1 MVVDRSIAQLH
12 AGELLSE
19 SVMERLCER
28 AKDILASESNVVSL
42 DAPVSVVGDLHGQ
55 FPDLLE
61 LFRIGG
67 EPPDTNYLFLG
78 DYVDRGAQSVET
90 ISLLICLKCKYPNR
104 IILLRGNHE
113 SRQIT
118 HVYGFYNECIRKYNS
133 PRIWLAVTSLFDF
146 LPLAAVVGGSLL
158 AVHGGLS
165 PSINTLDQLR
175 ILNRFDEIP
184 HEGPIADLFWSDPDP
199 DKEGFQVSPRGAG
212 YIFGHDVVLRFLY
225 MNKLEHISRAH
236 QLCMTGYQLLFKD
249 ECMSTV
255 WSCPNYC
262 YRFGN
267 FASIMEVGEN
277 GDRSFN
283 VFSQAPR
290 SEQDLKRD
298 EEDPQIKKPDLYFI

>member
-1 MVVDRSIAQLH
+1 MDIDKAIAQLH
-12 AGELLSE
+12 AGELLRE
-19 SVMERLCER
+19 EVVEMLCER
-28 AKDILASESNVVSL
+28 AKDILAEESNVPSIPT
-42 DAPVSVVGDLHGQ
+42 PVSIVGDLHGQ

-61 LFRIGG
+61 MFQIGG
-67 EPPDTNYLFLG
+67 EVPDTNYLFLG

-90 ISLLICLKCKYPNR
+90 VSLLICLKCKYPNR
-104 IILLRGNHE
+104 ITLLRGNHE

-118 HVYGFYNECIRKYNS
+118 QVYGFHQEVLRKYNS
-133 PRIWLAVTSLFDF
+133 VRVWNAVTSFFDF
-146 LPLAAVVGGSLL
+146 LPLAAVVGNKIL

-175 ILNRFDEIP
+175 VLNRFGEIP
-184 HEGPIADLFWSDPDP
+184 HEGPIADIFWSDPDP
-199 DKEGFQVSPRGAG
+199 EKEGFLVSPRGAG

-225 MNKLEHISRAH
+225 INNLEHIARAH

-267 FASIMEVGEN
+267 VASIMEVGDNCE
-277 GDRSFN
+277 RSYN

-290 SEQDLKRD
+290 DMESSTMMD
-298 EEDPQIKKPDLYFI
+298 EDPQIKKSDFYFI